1 MKLLIAVDSAI
12 SAEVLVGAVGVRP
25 WPDGTTAHVLSVVA
39 DADVPEEVWREE
51 GYGKGTVRREMER
64 RGEQITAFAVE
75 RLKEVGIPAEVVVTR
90 GDPRHLISF
99 FARKWASD
107 LIFVRAHVRK
117 DLAHWMLGS
126 VARAVLATAPCT
138 VQIVRDIAEDH
149 AHTLDSVRR
158 VLLAT
163 DGSEIS
169 TAAAQAL
176 AGRPWPEGSE
186 FKIVSVE
193 EPWAIKRSRVRHDE
207 QAQEAVSSAEQ
218 VLASVGLKATGAVLS
233 GNAKEVILEE
243 AQKWAADLIVV
254 GSHGRRGFKRFLLG
268 SVSEAVAMNAHCSV
282 VVVRG
287 PAQTSRKSR
296 ASAPSRV

>member
-12 SAEVLVGAVGVRP
+12 STEVLVGAVGVRP

-39 DADVPEEVWREE
+39 DADVPPEVWREE
-51 GYGKGTVRREMER
+51 GYGKGAVRREMER
-64 RGEQITAFAVE
+64 RGEQITALAVE

-90 GDPRHLISF
+90 GDPRRLIPF
-99 FARKWASD
+99 FARKWSSD
-107 LIFVRAHVRK
+107 LIFVRAHVRN

-126 VARAVLATAPCT
+126 VARAVVSYAPCT
-138 VQIVRDIAEDH
+138 VQIVRDLAEDR
-149 AHTLDSVRR
+149 AHTLDSGRR

-169 TAAAQAL
+169 AAAAQAL
-176 AGRPWPEGSE
+176 AGRPWPKGSE
-186 FKIVSVE
+186 FKVVSVE
-193 EPWAIKRSRVRHDE
+193 EPWALKSSRVRHDE

-218 VLASVGLKATGAVLS
+218 VLAAAGLKATGAVLS
-233 GNAKEVILEE
+233 GNAKEVILDE
-243 AQKWAADLIVV
+243 AQKWDADLIVV

-287 PAQTSRKSR
+287 PARHSRKGR
-296 ASAPSRV
+296 ASG